1 MRSLIVAGKGKNYPL
16 HKIIGNFSFRTL
28 YTFWSVQI
36 YFKDNNI
43 VFSLYYFSNRNTRIE
58 EKVGPDSRNTV
69 EKNQTVL
76 KEFVSQLV
84 KNEEEKEK
92 EEEGMKLRRR
102 SKIKVSVLFFRP
114 VSFLYF
120 VFLVV

>member
-1 MRSLIVAGKGKNYPL
+1 M
-16 HKIIGNFSFRTL
+16 
-28 YTFWSVQI
+28 
-36 YFKDNNI
+36 
-43 VFSLYYFSNRNTRIE
+43 FSLYYFSNRNTQIE

-76 KEFVSQLV
+76 KESVSPLV

-92 EEEGMKLRRR
+92 EEEGMKLQRR

-114 VSFLYF
+114 FSFLYF
-120 VFLVV
+120 VFSVV

>member
-1 MRSLIVAGKGKNYPL
+1 VEIVNL
-16 HKIIGNFSFRTL
+16 HSA
-28 YTFWSVQI
+28 
-36 YFKDNNI
+36 
-43 VFSLYYFSNRNTRIE
+43 SNRNTQIE

-76 KEFVSQLV
+76 KESVSPLV

-102 SKIKVSVLFFRP
+102 SKIKVSVLFFPP
-114 VSFLYF
+114 VSFLYS
-120 VFLVV
+120 VFSVVKFTVKFCYIGFNRENTSRRNG

>member
-1 MRSLIVAGKGKNYPL
+1 
-16 HKIIGNFSFRTL
+16 
-28 YTFWSVQI
+28 
-36 YFKDNNI
+36 
-43 VFSLYYFSNRNTRIE
+43 
-58 EKVGPDSRNTV
+58 V